1 MRGHTQR
8 NKDEVCYRKDGELHA
23 GSARSVV
30 NPRKTPYFMRLSKAE
45 FLAAEALITKLNYR
59 GRGQFFADAVKLM
72 AIIAKGA
79 NDLDYRDRE
88 EFLVR
93 SIQALSCWE
102 KKSPIPVWAQ
112 LESSL
117 PQVPRLEPPKP

>member
-1 MRGHTQR
+1 
-8 NKDEVCYRKDGELHA
+8 
-23 GSARSVV
+23 
-30 NPRKTPYFMRLSKAE
+30 MRLSKAE

-72 AIIAKGA
+72 AMILEAVKDRSPEVKHE
-79 NDLDYRDRE
+79 DLDFRDLE
-88 EFLVR
+88 DLVAR
-93 SIQALSCWE
+93 SAASLACLE
-102 KKSPIPVWAQ
+102 KRLPIPVWAQ